1 MTSIGLSLFPLNM
14 RLVPIGLGSP
24 RPNPVGLIAFS
35 ANDLVNRPPVPFNST
50 ALPDN
55 SSDEV
60 AIGSGSHHPDSAN
73 SFATGVTEMST
84 WKEEVEGRFE
94 RALLSLENLARD
106 EHNLDPSKPME
117 QYYEAYLKRMLGAAS
132 RKYPASVEVVDKEGH

>member
-1 MTSIGLSLFPLNM
+1 
-14 RLVPIGLGSP
+14 
-24 RPNPVGLIAFS
+24 
-35 ANDLVNRPPVPFNST
+35 
-50 ALPDN
+50 
-55 SSDEV
+55 
-60 AIGSGSHHPDSAN
+60 
-73 SFATGVTEMST
+73 MST

-132 RKYPASVEVVDKEGH
+132 RKYPASVEVVGKDGH